1 MTNTLSS
8 AALTALGLALV
19 AGTSA
24 ADAQTVITRD
34 ISGQPVATVITQQPV
49 QTVTTETTRT
59 VRPNGRVRERRVV
72 TTTRRTVVNQAAVP
86 AQPLYDV
93 VTPAPAPIVA
103 PAPVVTARPYGPP
116 LYDTVAA
123 PTMDD
128 TLVNA
133 AVAPIAPAPAVPAYR
148 YVYQPDR
155 ILVIDPV
162 TNIAVQ
168 SIPR

>member
-8 AALTALGLALV
+8 AALAALCLSLV
-19 AGTSA
+19 AGSTA
-24 ADAQTVITRD
+24 ANAQTVITRD
-34 ISGQPVATVITQQPV
+34 ISGQPVETVITQPV

-93 VTPAPAPIVA
+93 VTPPAPFVA
-103 PAPVVTARPYGPP
+103 PAPVVTTRTYGRP
-116 LYDTVAA
+116 LYDMVAA
-123 PTMDD
+123 PTVDD
-128 TLVNA
+128 TMINA
-133 AVAPIAPAPAVPAYR
+133 AVAPIAPASAVPAYR
-148 YVYQPDR
+148 YVYEPDR

>member
-1 MTNTLSS
+1 MTNTLST

-19 AGTSA
+19 AGSSA
-24 ADAQTVITRD
+24 ANAQTVITRD
-34 ISGQPVATVITQQPV
+34 ISGQPVETVITQQPM

-59 VRPNGRVRERRVV
+59 VRPNGRVREHRVV

-93 VTPAPAPIVA
+93 VAPA
-103 PAPVVTARPYGPP
+103 PAPVVTTRTYGPP

-123 PTMDD
+123 PTLDD
-128 TLVNA
+128 TVVNA
-133 AVAPIAPAPAVPAYR
+133 AVAPAPAVPAYR
-148 YVYQPDR
+148 YVYEPDR